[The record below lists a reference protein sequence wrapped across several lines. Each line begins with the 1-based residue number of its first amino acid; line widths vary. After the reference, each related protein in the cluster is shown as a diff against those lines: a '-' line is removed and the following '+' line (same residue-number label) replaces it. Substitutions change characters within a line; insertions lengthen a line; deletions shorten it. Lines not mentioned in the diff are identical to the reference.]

1 MADISLLTD
10 DSEGDPADCFDDFGP
25 DSDIQS
31 ITSVLDTITQDE
43 MLTPLARMEKFSSSD
58 NIFNRQMITRSLLD
72 TFRFVMDDENESLKV
87 MRVIVKLSEDAEPTV
102 RAELMEQLP
111 HIAIFCKDSHPTVP
125 HIIQKYLL
133 PVVIRLMADTN
144 NQVRKTSQAALLV
157 LLEQELLDAAS
168 IETKV
173 CPVILEL
180 TAPES
185 NDDYKAEAVTIMCK
199 MAMVVGKDV
208 TECLLL
214 PRFCE
219 LCMDG
224 KIFHVRKVCAA
235 HFGDV
240 CSVVGQKTTEHVL
253 LPKFM
258 QLCSDSVWG
267 VRKACA
273 ECFTAVSSTASH
285 DFRRTQLS
293 PLFINLICDPSRWVR
308 MAAFQS
314 LGQFISTFA
323 CPPSLLAGVAI
334 HRESKGDVELNIEAL
349 SASPSTGAADGQ
361 EEPADGCPN
370 PGSDAGGAPA
380 PPPPPPRLA
389 ACESGGSESLSAD
402 SRQPQPPSI
411 PTERDT
417 HVASEPARSH
427 DDDDEEAAE
436 SCRSAESAASE
447 RPREQSGDRNSTRRD
462 AEMAGPGGGDAGA
475 SDKYGTF
482 LFWRTP
488 LSDVA
493 IDGELLLPLPHPPE
507 CHAPREEPAKRDE
520 ADGASAPTAED
531 ATDVGKIRDR
541 EAVDVAACMLE
552 AASHDSD
559 PSDLGEYEGLHFDNV
574 CLSLDGSV
582 KSSFLNST
590 EEEEERVGTMDSP
603 DRSMVLTPQPE
614 EQLHNQDVIP
624 QELLDQFLS
633 MTDPFRAQTVDTEI
647 ARHCAY
653 SLPGVALTLGTQH
666 WHCLKSTYNSLAAD
680 MQWKVRRTLAFSI
693 HELAA
698 ILGDRLTAVDLVP
711 VFNGFLKDLDDVRV
725 GVLKHLHDFLK
736 LLPQQKRREYL
747 YHLQE
752 FLVTDNT
759 RNWRFRYDLAEQL
772 ILLLG
777 LYASKDVFDHLC
789 PIAFQLCS
797 DKVAEVRWISYKLV
811 SEIVRKL
818 SSSRELLQ
826 LFLEQIISKFLA
838 GSKWNSRQTFAYIC
852 QAIAEEDC
860 LAWEDFGLLL
870 LPRLLELVPDPV
882 PNVRILLAK
891 TLRQAVLEK
900 DVPAGAAL
908 QAAEQ
913 AVLLLQS
920 DADPDVRYFATNSV
934 APNAKHY
941 DDTRSSSSSTY

>member
-1 MADISLLTD
+1 MLLLPRNYISLLTD

-133 PVVIRLMADTN
+133 PVVIRLMTDTN

-323 CPPSLLAGVAI
+323 SPPSLLAGVAI
-334 HRESKGDVELNIEAL
+334 HRGSKGDVELNMEAL
-349 SASPSTGAADGQ
+349 SASPSTGLG
-361 EEPADGCPN
+361 
-370 PGSDAGGAPA
+370 
-380 PPPPPPRLA
+380 

-427 DDDDEEAAE
+427 DDDDEEEAAE
-436 SCRSAESAASE
+436 SCRSAESE

-493 IDGELLLPLPHPPE
+493 IDGELLLLPLPHPPE
-507 CHAPREEPAKRDE
+507 CRAPREEPAERDD
-520 ADGASAPTAED
+520 AD
-531 ATDVGKIRDR
+531 

-552 AASHDSD
+552 AASLDSD

-590 EEEEERVGTMDSP
+590 VSRASSTSFVCVASGEGDVAPPHLRPPPPLLVTDDSNRPERLPS
-603 DRSMVLTPQPE
+603 L
-614 EQLHNQDVIP
+614 DVIP

-818 SSSRELLQ
+818 SSSRDLLQ

-934 APNAKHY
+934 APHAKHY

>member
-10 DSEGDPADCFDDFGP
+10 DSEGDPADCYDDFGP

-31 ITSVLDTITQDE
+31 LTSVLDTITQDE

-133 PVVIRLMADTN
+133 PVVIRLMTDTN

-323 CPPSLLAGVAI
+323 SPPSLLAGVAI
-334 HRESKGDVELNIEAL
+334 HKESKGDVELTIEAL
-349 SASPSTGAADGQ
+349 SASPSTGAAEGQ
-361 EEPADGCPN
+361 EAPADGCPN
-370 PGSDAGGAPA
+370 PGSDAGGAPPP

-389 ACESGGSESLSAD
+389 AREGGGSESLSGD

-417 HVASEPARSH
+417 HVASEPARS
-427 DDDDEEAAE
+427 DDDDEEAE
-436 SCRSAESAASE
+436 SRRPAESAASE
-447 RPREQSGDRNSTRRD
+447 RPGEQSGDRDGTRRD

-475 SDKYGTF
+475 NNKYGTF

-493 IDGELLLPLPHPPE
+493 IDGELLLLHPPE
-507 CHAPREEPAKRDE
+507 CHAPREEPAERDDAE
-520 ADGASAPTAED
+520 GASAPSVSGD
-531 ATDVGKIRDR
+531 ATDVAKIRDR

-552 AASHDSD
+552 AASLDSD

-574 CLSLDGSV
+574 CLSLEGSV
-582 KSSFLNST
+582 KSSFLDST
-590 EEEEERVGTMDSP
+590 
-603 DRSMVLTPQPE
+603 
-614 EQLHNQDVIP
+614 DVIP

-772 ILLLG
+772 ILLLE

-818 SSSRELLQ
+818 SSSRDLLQ

-913 AVLLLQS
+913 AVLMLQS

-934 APNAKHY
+934 AHAKHY